1 MEGPVIKVGSV
12 TYAMKGRD
20 LLAGYGIR
28 AYIERVQR
36 PGEGGCGYGLY
47 VPKQTDK
54 AQGLLREHGIFRYYI
69 GLSRASADSNFRFEI
84 YDAAGGEPC

>member
-36 PGEGGCGYGLY
+36 PGEGECGYGLY

-54 AQGLLREHGIFRYYI
+54 AQGLLREHGIPVQ
-69 GLSRASADSNFRFEI
+69 GRAERE
-84 YDAAGGEPC
+84 GRM